1 MKKRMVI
8 AFFATSLTA
17 GASFAADWPL
27 MGPQLYPSAPRMAVD
42 WTGINFGVNAGY
54 GWAQGSS
61 TTVFGGALTNGFGN
75 GVTNA
80 VGPPGTTT
88 PLGRG
93 ATELGGTN
101 LFGSSSPR
109 GGIAGGQVG
118 FNWQAGMVVF
128 GAEFDAQ
135 WSGQS
140 NAVSLICTPPRPGC
154 TATEAVK
161 IRSLT
166 TGRARIGLAFDWL
179 MPYVTAGG
187 VLVNA
192 RDDLTVNVG
201 GVSANFPP
209 LSGTTLGWTAGA
221 GVDVALSS
229 NWSARLE
236 YLHIRANGI
245 TSSVLIPG
253 FLGNGTAAETA
264 SYRDNIVRVGL
275 NYRIGPR
282 GGPGVLETRVLPGSA
297 YALNYDFLPSVAI
310 PSDKAKSVTR
320 PHDGTAV
327 AQQPP
332 EPAAAMS
339 SDKAKSVM
347 RPHDGTVV
355 AEAVPQ
361 VAPQPSQVAQQVP
374 QQAAPIASEPKTSK
388 RSAKNFLEIGDV
400 DDLDGLSAEPEPPKL
415 PSKKRREKEEDES
428 QRLKRIMAIC
438 AGC

>member
-8 AFFATSLTA
+8 AFFATSFTA
-17 GASFAADWPL
+17 GVSFAADWPL
-27 MGPQLYPSAPRMAVD
+27 IAPQLYPSAPLTAVE
-42 WTGINFGVNAGY
+42 WTGIYFGVNAGY

-61 TTVFGGALTNGFGN
+61 TTVFGGGLTNAGL
-75 GVTNA
+75 A
-80 VGPPGTTT
+80 APPGTTT
-88 PLGRG
+88 PFGLG
-93 ATELGGTN
+93 ATELGGTS
-101 LFGSSSPR
+101 LLGSSSPR
-109 GGIAGGQVG
+109 GGIAGGQIG

-128 GAEFDAQ
+128 GAELDAQ

-154 TATEAVK
+154 AATEAIK

-179 MPYVTAGG
+179 MPYVTAGSA
-187 VLVNA
+187 LVNA

-201 GVSANFPP
+201 GLSASFPP

-253 FLGNGTAAETA
+253 FLGNGSAAETA

-332 EPAAAMS
+332 EQAVAIP

-361 VAPQPSQVAQQVP
+361 VAPQPSQAAQQAL

-400 DDLDGLSAEPEPPKL
+400 DDLDGLSAEPDPPKL
-415 PSKKRREKEEDES
+415 PSKKRQEQEDES

>member
-1 MKKRMVI
+1 MKKRVVI

-17 GASFAADWPL
+17 GVSFAADWPV

-42 WTGINFGVNAGY
+42 WTGIYFGVNAGY

-61 TTVFGGALTNGFGN
+61 NTVFNGAATNTLLPSGL
-75 GVTNA
+75 VI
-80 VGPPGTTT
+80 PPGKTT
-88 PLGRG
+88 PLGLG
-93 ATELGGTN
+93 ATELGGTG
-101 LFGSSSPR
+101 LVSSSSPR
-109 GGIAGGQVG
+109 GGIAGGQIG

-128 GAEFDAQ
+128 GAELDAQ

-140 NAVSLICTPPRPGC
+140 NVVSVICTAPNSAC
-154 TATEAVK
+154 TASEAIK

-187 VLVNA
+187 ALVNA

-201 GVSANFPP
+201 RLSASFPP

-253 FLGNGTAAETA
+253 VLGVGTAAETA
-264 SYRDNIVRVGL
+264 AYRDNIVRVGL

-297 YALNYDFLPSVAI
+297 YALNYDFLPSIAI

-320 PHDGTAV
+320 THDGTAV

-332 EPAAAMS
+332 EQAVAMP
-339 SDKAKSVM
+339 SDKAKGVM

-361 VAPQPSQVAQQVP
+361 VAPQPSQAAQQVP
-374 QQAAPIASEPKTSK
+374 QQTAPIASEPKTAK

-415 PSKKRREKEEDES
+415 ASKKRREKEENES

>member
-1 MKKRMVI
+1 
-8 AFFATSLTA
+8 
-17 GASFAADWPL
+17 
-27 MGPQLYPSAPRMAVD
+27 
-42 WTGINFGVNAGY
+42 
-54 GWAQGSS
+54 
-61 TTVFGGALTNGFGN
+61 
-75 GVTNA
+75 
-80 VGPPGTTT
+80 
-88 PLGRG
+88 
-93 ATELGGTN
+93 
-101 LFGSSSPR
+101 
-109 GGIAGGQVG
+109 
-118 FNWQAGMVVF
+118 
-128 GAEFDAQ
+128 
-135 WSGQS
+135 
-140 NAVSLICTPPRPGC
+140 
-154 TATEAVK
+154 
-161 IRSLT
+161 
-166 TGRARIGLAFDWL
+166 
-179 MPYVTAGG
+179 VTAGG

-201 GVSANFPP
+201 GASANFQP
-209 LSGTTLGWTAGA
+209 LSNTTLGWTAGA

-229 NWSARLE
+229 NWSARFE

-253 FLGNGTAAETA
+253 FLGNGTASETA

-320 PHDGTAV
+320 PHDGTTV

-332 EPAAAMS
+332 EQAVAMP
-339 SDKAKSVM
+339 SDKAKSVT

-361 VAPQPSQVAQQVP
+361 VAPQPPQVAQQGP

-388 RSAKNFLEIGDV
+388 RSVKNFLEIGDV

>member
-8 AFFATSLTA
+8 AFFATSLTT
-17 GASFAADWPL
+17 GVSFAADWPL
-27 MGPQLYPSAPRMAVD
+27 VGPQLYPSAPRMAVE
-42 WTGINFGVNAGY
+42 WTGIYFGVNAGY

-61 TTVFGGALTNGFGN
+61 TTAFGGGLTG
-75 GVTNA
+75 
-80 VGPPGTTT
+80 GTTT
-88 PLGRG
+88 PLGLG
-93 ATELGGTN
+93 ATELGTTG
-101 LFGSSSPR
+101 LLGSSSPR

-140 NAVSLICTPPRPGC
+140 NAVSLICTPPIPGC

-201 GVSANFPP
+201 GVSANFQP
-209 LSGTTLGWTAGA
+209 LSNTTLGWAAGA

-229 NWSARLE
+229 NWSARFE
-236 YLHIRANGI
+236 YLHIRANDV
-245 TSSVLIPG
+245 TSSVGIPG
-253 FLGNGTAAETA
+253 FLGVGLTAESVA
-264 SYRDNIVRVGL
+264 YRDNIVRVGL

-320 PHDGTAV
+320 SHDGTSV

-332 EPAAAMS
+332 EQAAAMS
-339 SDKAKSVM
+339 SDKAKSVT
-347 RPHDGTVV
+347 RPYDGTVV

-361 VAPQPSQVAQQVP
+361 VAPQPPQVAQQVP
-374 QQAAPIASEPKTSK
+374 QQAAPIANEPKTSK
-388 RSAKNFLEIGDV
+388 WSAKNFLEIGDV
-400 DDLDGLSAEPEPPKL
+400 DDLDALSGEPEPPKL

-438 AGC
+438 SGC

>member
-1 MKKRMVI
+1 MYLSPDFTTVPENVCASDAVGMPALESVASGTPVVCARVGALPEVLGDAAEWCESGDAGTLAKALAPEITVN
-8 AFFATSLTA
+8 AVAPGPVLLPDDWDEATRQR
-17 GASFAADWPL
+17 FAA
-27 MGPQLYPSAPRMAVD
+27 
-42 WTGINFGVNAGY
+42 
-54 GWAQGSS
+54 
-61 TTVFGGALTNGFGN
+61 
-75 GVTNA
+75 
-80 VGPPGTTT
+80 TT
-88 PLGRG
+88 PLGLG
-93 ATELGGTN
+93 ASELGGTG
-101 LFGSSSPR
+101 LSSSSSPR

-140 NAVSLICTPPRPGC
+140 NAVSLICTPPIPGC

-201 GVSANFPP
+201 GASANFQP
-209 LSGTTLGWTAGA
+209 LSNTTLGWTAGA

-229 NWSARLE
+229 NWSARFE

-253 FLGNGTAAETA
+253 FLGNGTASETA

-297 YALNYDFLPSVAI
+297 YALNYDFLPSVAAI
-310 PSDKAKSVTR
+310 PSDKVKSVTR
-320 PHDGTAV
+320 P
-327 AQQPP
+327 P
-332 EPAAAMS
+332 
-339 SDKAKSVM
+339 
-347 RPHDGTVV
+347 DGTVV

-361 VAPQPSQVAQQVP
+361 VAPQPPQVAQQVP

-388 RSAKNFLEIGDV
+388 RPAKNFLEIGDV
-400 DDLDGLSAEPEPPKL
+400 DDLDALSAQPEPPKL